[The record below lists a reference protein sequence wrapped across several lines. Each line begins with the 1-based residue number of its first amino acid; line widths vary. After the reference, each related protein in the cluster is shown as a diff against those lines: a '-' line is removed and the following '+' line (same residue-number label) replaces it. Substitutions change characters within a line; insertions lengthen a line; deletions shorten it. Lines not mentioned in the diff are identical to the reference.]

1 MSHHETI
8 RQDGDLQPLGSRLL
22 KWVWKHQVGWIV
34 AAAVLLTAV
43 YHFRQVEG
51 GRLAEAQSMQR
62 SIETTS
68 PAQAH
73 DEMLSPQDGR
83 VHQDVMALVNG
94 VDISRQDLV
103 AKCVQQHGKEVL
115 ESLVN
120 KRLIMNHC
128 QKRNISISNEEIA
141 AEVDRMAQRFQLGRE
156 QWLEMLEKERGI
168 SASEYARD
176 IIWPTLA
183 LRKLAASDIEVSQE
197 EIQKAYEQEFG
208 EMVRAR
214 LIAVEDAQLAKQL
227 QEQLIADPQSFS
239 RVAIEHSIDVN
250 SASVGGLIQPIRRH
264 VGDLGIEKAA
274 FNLQLGQISP
284 VIAVANQF
292 VILKSEGRI
301 PARTLDEMQVQNQIV
316 EKIKDEKL
324 RLVANQLFE
333 KLQSSAT
340 VQNVYNVPKLRETMP
355 GVVATVNGDR
365 IFMKVLGAECLQ
377 RHGEKVLEGEISRL
391 LLRQALQQSKLQVTQ
406 EDLKS
411 EVVHAAELAGVVDDA
426 GNANLEAWFKAVTT
440 EQGISKSQYLN
451 NAVWPSAALKKLT
464 AQNVQVTEE
473 DMQKGFE
480 ANYGERVRCR
490 AIVLGNMRR
499 AQEVW
504 DKARQNPTA
513 DYFGDL
519 AEEYSIEPT
528 TRSLRGEVPPIQR
541 FSGQPQLEEAA
552 FQLQPGQ
559 LSGIV
564 QAGNKFLVIRCEGR
578 TEQMNIDMAQVG
590 DILRQDIYEKKLRL
604 AMNKKFEEIREQS
617 RIDNYLIGTSQAP
630 PEKAS
635 SRAAVVRRDKAV
647 QPTSTQR

>member
-1 MSHHETI
+1 VDVFDCQHPVAAWLSTNASRQFSLVAFYRFGIYLSPAPRILRANICAKTLDLNRPAFYGETAMSHHETI

-22 KWVWKHQVGWIV
+22 KWVWKHQVGWMV

-264 VGDLGIEKAA
+264 VGDPGIEKAA

-451 NAVWPSAALKKLT
+451 NAV
-464 AQNVQVTEE
+464 
-473 DMQKGFE
+473 
-480 ANYGERVRCR
+480 
-490 AIVLGNMRR
+490 
-499 AQEVW
+499 
-504 DKARQNPTA
+504 
-513 DYFGDL
+513 
-519 AEEYSIEPT
+519 
-528 TRSLRGEVPPIQR
+528 
-541 FSGQPQLEEAA
+541 
-552 FQLQPGQ
+552 
-559 LSGIV
+559 
-564 QAGNKFLVIRCEGR
+564 
-578 TEQMNIDMAQVG
+578 
-590 DILRQDIYEKKLRL
+590 
-604 AMNKKFEEIREQS
+604 
-617 RIDNYLIGTSQAP
+617 
-630 PEKAS
+630 
-635 SRAAVVRRDKAV
+635 
-647 QPTSTQR
+647 